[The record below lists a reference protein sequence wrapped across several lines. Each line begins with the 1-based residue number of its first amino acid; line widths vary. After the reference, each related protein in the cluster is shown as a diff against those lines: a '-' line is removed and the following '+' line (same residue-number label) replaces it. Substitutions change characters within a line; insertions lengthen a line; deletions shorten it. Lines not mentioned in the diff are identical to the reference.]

1 MKTLVFV
8 DVFFCADLVER
19 KRVSAEK
26 RAVEER
32 ERQKTMELEEAFRDN
47 AKTRGLP
54 REVHVHVHVYL
65 HVHVHCTLYTSISPR
80 MNEKGGWGDLAG
92 AECGIASGGL
102 VQVLHVHTPCI

>member
-1 MKTLVFV
+1 M
-8 DVFFCADLVER
+8 
-19 KRVSAEK
+19 SAEK

-65 HVHVHCTLYTSISPR
+65 HIHVYCTLYTSVSPR
-80 MNEKGGWGDLAG
+80 INKKGEGGDLAG
-92 AECGIASGGL
+92 AECEIASGGL
-102 VQVLHVHTPCI
+102 MNVHTVLHAYSLKMC